1 MSAYAPFG
9 WLGEVYTHSTLGV
22 HSNAVH
28 NASSV
33 SPFIC
38 LGWLFNKALMDG
50 ADKL

>member
-1 MSAYAPFG
+1 MSVYAPFVL
-9 WLGEVYTHSTLGV
+9 LGEVYTHRSPGE

-28 NASSV
+28 KASSV